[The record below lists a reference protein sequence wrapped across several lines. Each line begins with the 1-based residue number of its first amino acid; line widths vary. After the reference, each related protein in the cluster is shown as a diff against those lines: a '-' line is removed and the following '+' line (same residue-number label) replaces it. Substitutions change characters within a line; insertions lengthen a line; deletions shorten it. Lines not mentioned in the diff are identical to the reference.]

1 MRKLLKR
8 LACEGILAFLF
19 FPGKNQSDDARI
31 ALSAFCHMI
40 ALEVE
45 VEDEILSGIQRLASL
60 ADPILAVA
68 SCQLDNLWSDMFQ
81 IFLAL
86 LFTKNIEYII

>member
-1 MRKLLKR
+1 MRMAVGAGICINRLFPIFILLIIQN
-8 LACEGILAFLF
+8 CFLF
-19 FPGKNQSDDARI
+19 FPGKNQSDDPRI

-68 SCQLDNLWSDMFQ
+68 SCQLYNLRSDV
-81 IFLAL
+81 L
-86 LFTKNIEYII
+86 